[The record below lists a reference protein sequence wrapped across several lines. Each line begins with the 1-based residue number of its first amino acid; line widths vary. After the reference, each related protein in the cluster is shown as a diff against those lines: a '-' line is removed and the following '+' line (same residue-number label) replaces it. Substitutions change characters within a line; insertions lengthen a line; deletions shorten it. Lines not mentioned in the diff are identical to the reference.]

1 MGEVTWGPPTG
12 TPHQGTLRG
21 YPSPII
27 SPVPPVP
34 PPGFVCPPNTVTPSP
49 RRRSPPVLTRGL
61 HGRTSTPQ
69 TGDAAPVRGDPTA
82 PPGVPGGR
90 GMLDVWGGEHR
101 GGGRGQW
108 GSLEDWGR
116 SQVRPMGGGRG
127 EGVPWG
133 GELIEARGEGGVSQG
148 GISMGGNVSS
158 DGGVP
163 WGRRPAGGVPRGGST
178 DGGGPGVHRSHEGGW
193 GPGMGG
199 VAWAGVSWGGGGS
212 RSGDQRMGGSD
223 EESTRG
229 TDEGRSHGGGGGLPR
244 GVHPGTGAG
253 EGGRCRCLSP
263 PRPRRAPSG

>member
-133 GELIEARGEGGVSQG
+133 GELIEARGEGGCPKEGFPWEGMCQV
-148 GISMGGNVSS
+148 MGG
-158 DGGVP
+158 
-163 WGRRPAGGVPRGGST
+163 
-178 DGGGPGVHRSHEGGW
+178 
-193 GPGMGG
+193 
-199 VAWAGVSWGGGGS
+199 
-212 RSGDQRMGGSD
+212 
-223 EESTRG
+223 
-229 TDEGRSHGGGGGLPR
+229 SHGGGGLR
-244 GVHPGTGAG
+244 GAFPGGVQRMGGVPECTGPMKG
-253 EGGRCRCLSP
+253 DGVPGWGGSHGRESHGGGGVPERGSTDGWV
-263 PRPRRAPSG
+263 R